1 MITLFLLVDFKK
13 KLIYILFLKGH
24 FIEVQVTDGALYRT
38 KIHCYFLD
46 QTRVVR
52 QMPGEKNYHIFY
64 QMLAGLT
71 AEERARL
78 SLEGYSVDNLR
89 YLNRGDTRCNQ
100 AEDAR
105 RFTAWKACLGVLG
118 IPFLDVVRVLAAVL
132 LLGNLQFHESSNGG
146 GQCETHEAELKAV
159 AGLLG
164 VTPSSLLRGL
174 TMRTHNVRGQLVK
187 SICDA
192 NMVNKSI

>member
-1 MITLFLLVDFKK
+1 MQ
-13 KLIYILFLKGH
+13 GH

-52 QMPGEKNYHIFY
+52 QLAQEKNYHIFY

-89 YLNRGDTRCNQ
+89 YLNRGDTRCNLFYLVCFG
-100 AEDAR
+100 R
-105 RFTAWKACLGVLG
+105 
-118 IPFLDVVRVLAAVL
+118 
-132 LLGNLQFHESSNGG
+132 NY
-146 GQCETHEAELKAV
+146 GQCVH
-159 AGLLG
+159 LLMCAF
-164 VTPSSLLRGL
+164 VSLDQEINL
-174 TMRTHNVRGQLVK
+174 T
-187 SICDA
+187 
-192 NMVNKSI
+192 

>member
-1 MITLFLLVDFKK
+1 M
-13 KLIYILFLKGH
+13 
-24 FIEVQVTDGALYRT
+24 TDGALYRT

-52 QMPGEKNYHIFY
+52 QLAQEKNYHIFY

-105 RFTAWKACLGVLG
+105 RFANWKACLGTKRNSFFS
-118 IPFLDVVRVLAAVL
+118 PFSSFRVARN
-132 LLGNLQFHESSNGG
+132 NLIGCNE
-146 GQCETHEAELKAV
+146 
-159 AGLLG
+159 
-164 VTPSSLLRGL
+164 
-174 TMRTHNVRGQLVK
+174 
-187 SICDA
+187 
-192 NMVNKSI
+192 

>member
-1 MITLFLLVDFKK
+1 M
-13 KLIYILFLKGH
+13 
-24 FIEVQVTDGALYRT
+24 TDGALYRT

-52 QMPGEKNYHIFY
+52 PLDGEKNYHIFY

-71 AEERARL
+71 PEERARL

-105 RFTAWKACLGVLG
+105 RFANWKACLGKA
-118 IPFLDVVRVLAAVL
+118 PFSISTISLNSL
-132 LLGNLQFHESSNGG
+132 ESSSAT
-146 GQCETHEAELKAV
+146 CIVLF
-159 AGLLG
+159 
-164 VTPSSLLRGL
+164 
-174 TMRTHNVRGQLVK
+174 NV
-187 SICDA
+187 
-192 NMVNKSI
+192 

>member
-1 MITLFLLVDFKK
+1 M
-13 KLIYILFLKGH
+13 
-24 FIEVQVTDGALYRT
+24 QVTDGALYRT

-52 QMPGEKNYHIFY
+52 QLAQEKNYHIFY

-105 RFTAWKACLGVLG
+105 RFANWKACLGISFISV
-118 IPFLDVVRVLAAVL
+118 AV
-132 LLGNLQFHESSNGG
+132 SSTLPAPPILWEG
-146 GQCETHEAELKAV
+146 
-159 AGLLG
+159 
-164 VTPSSLLRGL
+164 RGFW
-174 TMRTHNVRGQLVK
+174 LVGCNPT
-187 SICDA
+187 IT
-192 NMVNKSI
+192 N

>member
-1 MITLFLLVDFKK
+1 M
-13 KLIYILFLKGH
+13 
-24 FIEVQVTDGALYRT
+24 TDGALYRT

-52 QMPGEKNYHIFY
+52 PLDGEKNYHIFY

-71 AEERARL
+71 PEERARL

-105 RFTAWKACLGVLG
+105 RFANWKACLGTSAPNCVLEVSVCR
-118 IPFLDVVRVLAAVL
+118 PSLRLVVAIIANL
-132 LLGNLQFHESSNGG
+132 LSLNYV
-146 GQCETHEAELKAV
+146 V
-159 AGLLG
+159 AIG
-164 VTPSSLLRGL
+164 
-174 TMRTHNVRGQLVK
+174 
-187 SICDA
+187 A
-192 NMVNKSI
+192 

>member
-1 MITLFLLVDFKK
+1 M
-13 KLIYILFLKGH
+13 
-24 FIEVQVTDGALYRT
+24 QVTDGALYRT

-52 QMPGEKNYHIFY
+52 QLAHEKNYHIFY

-105 RFTAWKACLGVLG
+105 RFANWKACLGTNKRERKF
-118 IPFLDVVRVLAAVL
+118 IPFSSFFFLISFVT
-132 LLGNLQFHESSNGG
+132 GPEQF
-146 GQCETHEAELKAV
+146 
-159 AGLLG
+159 
-164 VTPSSLLRGL
+164 
-174 TMRTHNVRGQLVK
+174 
-187 SICDA
+187 D
-192 NMVNKSI
+192 